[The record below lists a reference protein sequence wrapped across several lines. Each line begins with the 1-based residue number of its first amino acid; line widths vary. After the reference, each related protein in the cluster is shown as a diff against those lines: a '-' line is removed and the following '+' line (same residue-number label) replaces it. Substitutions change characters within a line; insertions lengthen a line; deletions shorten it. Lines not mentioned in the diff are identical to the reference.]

1 MYIRHLEPTSL
12 AELVPEEPLSS
23 SLHPLKIVVF
33 WMLEVV
39 TPLDQTFAK
48 LVHAISAREAV
59 PGEAV
64 GLR

>member
-1 MYIRHLEPTSL
+1 LEPTSL

-39 TPLDQTFAK
+39 TPLGQTFAK
-48 LVHAISAREAV
+48 LVPAISAREAV

-64 GLR
+64 ELR